1 MDVSDAPTGAADDAT
16 RRVRPDGAPSAAARV
31 DAVAAD
37 VVAGAAERSTDR
49 TTHGTTDRTTHRT
62 TDRTTDVTDDD
73 LDATFEM
80 DREALPTGELPAIV
94 RFQSDIKPRIRP
106 VRFTLRIALIVLV
119 LYFAIAL
126 IPNFVTAAEE
136 LRAINPFLIAIGFA
150 LELAALFFYSL
161 LTRASLGEAAD
172 PLSAMRMFRI
182 QLSTKALTNVVPG
195 GNAAGSALGYRLL
208 TLSGIK
214 GPDAGFALATAGI
227 GSAVVL
233 NFVFW
238 IGLVVS
244 IPSRGVNPIYGSAA
258 LAGIIIIGIA
268 AFLVIGIMEGQGRAE
283 RVVRWFARLLR
294 TDEDRMASAL
304 HQIATRLE
312 ELISDRQLLK
322 KVILFAL
329 LNWLIDAAALW
340 VFLRAFGGTLD
351 IDALIV
357 AFGLANL
364 LAAIPITPGGLGYV
378 DAAYVLT
385 LVGFGLTQN
394 TATLGVAAYRFA
406 QFFFPIFLGAAAY
419 ASLRLGPW
427 KIERRDRLSRLREL
441 ARSDVGESKIDFALR
456 FGKRE
461 PPVPHPPV
469 DPDDPI

>member
-1 MDVSDAPTGAADDAT
+1 MSEANDRDTSGVEGA
-16 RRVRPDGAPSAAARV
+16 
-31 DAVAAD
+31 
-37 VVAGAAERSTDR
+37 EN
-49 TTHGTTDRTTHRT
+49 
-62 TDRTTDVTDDD
+62 

-80 DREALPTGELPAIV
+80 DRDVLPTGELPTIPRLHSTV
-94 RFQSDIKPRIRP
+94 KPRIRP
-106 VRFTLRIALIVLV
+106 VRFGIKIMLFALV
-119 LYFAIAL
+119 LYYAVAL
-126 IPNFVTAAEE
+126 LPQFISAAKE
-136 LRAINPFLIAIGFA
+136 LREVNPILIGVGFG
-150 LELAALFFYSL
+150 LELVALFFYSL

-233 NFVFW
+233 NLVFW
-238 IGLVVS
+238 LGLVVS
-244 IPSRGVNPIYGSAA
+244 VPRRGVNPYYGGAA

-268 AFLVIGIMEGQGRAE
+268 AFLVIGIMEGQGRAD
-283 RVVRWFARLLR
+283 RVIRWVARRLR
-294 TDEDRMASAL
+294 TDEDRMANAL
-304 HQIATRLE
+304 RQIATRLE
-312 ELISDRQLLK
+312 ELISDRALLK
-322 KVILFAL
+322 RVVIFAL

-340 VFLRAFGGTLD
+340 VFLRAFGGSLPV
-351 IDALIV
+351 DALIV
-357 AFGLANL
+357 SFGLANL

-385 LVGFGLTQN
+385 LVGFGLTN
-394 TATLGVAAYRFA
+394 ATATLGVAAYRFA
-406 QFFFPIFLGAAAY
+406 QFFFPIFLGAVAY

-441 ARSDVGESKIDFALR
+441 ARTEPGKGESKIDFALR
-456 FGKRE
+456 FGRRE
-461 PPVPHPPV
+461 QLLPERDDRASGGERS
-469 DPDDPI
+469 DP